1 MGDPQARPAG
11 RGEANMQTIAKVLG
25 NSKVELTDGTSVELE
40 PRDGVEFVADGI
52 EFAGEYFLPGK
63 NFPVE
68 LFGSY
73 EEFTIS
79 VENLERDRLMG
90 CDRASTVSA
99 MLSMSR
105 ARRAA

>member
-1 MGDPQARPAG
+1 
-11 RGEANMQTIAKVLG
+11 MQTITKVLG
-25 NSKVELTDGTSVELE
+25 NSKVELSDGTSVELE
-40 PRDGVEFVADGI
+40 PRDGVEFVPGGI
-52 EFAGEYFLPGK
+52 LFASAYFLPGK
-63 NFPVE
+63 SFPLD

-73 EEFTIS
+73 EEFTTS
-79 VENLERDRLMG
+79 MEDLERDRLMG

>member
-1 MGDPQARPAG
+1 
-11 RGEANMQTIAKVLG
+11 MQTITKVLG

-73 EEFTIS
+73 EEFAIS
-79 VENLERDRLMG
+79 MENLERDRLMG